1 MTMRRFFLVSAVVSG
16 LALTACAS
24 PSSSQPS
31 GPGAS
36 AAPSVTVTPPVAAT
50 SAPPVSVTPS
60 PDPVLPSDPG
70 IPLPDMPGKPD
81 KPLEITVTGQV
92 TAGVEPGCRL
102 LSDGRTSYLLLGGDE
117 NAAKVGARVTVTG
130 TLAEN
135 VMSTCQ
141 QGTPLQVKS
150 VRAG

>member
-1 MTMRRFFLVSAVVSG
+1 MTMRRFFLVSVVVAG
-16 LALTACAS
+16 LAVTACAS
-24 PSSSQPS
+24 P
-31 GPGAS
+31 AS
-36 AAPSVTVTPPVAAT
+36 EPEVPAAPAAPSSAAVAPPATVSPPVT
-50 SAPPVSVTPS
+50 VTPS
-60 PDPVLPSDPG
+60 PDPLLPSDPG
-70 IPLPDMPGKPD
+70 IPLPDMSGKPD

-102 LSDGRTSYLLLGGDE
+102 ISDGRTSYLLLGGDV
-117 NAAKVGARVTVTG
+117 NVAKVGARVTVTG
-130 TLAEN
+130 TLGEN